1 LGTMFDVGPFETHVS
16 EARHGA
22 TDFVE
27 SFRPGP
33 PASAAHSSNALG
45 VAEILDR
52 DGNAVKWPT
61 ISSCLNLLE
70 SRAGVC
76 QSMFAHDGVITLQP
90 GIDLCDAIQHHPGQ
104 IDRRQVVRL
113 DSPPDFPL

>member
-1 LGTMFDVGPFETHVS
+1 MW
-16 EARHGA
+16 AR
-22 TDFVE
+22 
-27 SFRPGP
+27 
-33 PASAAHSSNALG
+33 SNALG

-76 QSMFAHDGVITLQP
+76 QSMFAHDGGITLQP
-90 GIDLCDAIQHHPGQ
+90 GLTFAMRSNIIRVRSTGDRSCDWI
-104 IDRRQVVRL
+104 RRPIFLYSGDFAGR
-113 DSPPDFPL
+113 SPNANFPA